1 MGLNIKNQ
9 RVHDLARRAA
19 EVTGKTQTG
28 AIEEALERLLADLD
42 ADPRTARIDR
52 VVKAVQLIVAEQR
65 ADNTDPANSEIASA
79 DDLYDATT
87 GLPR

>member
-28 AIEEALERLLADLD
+28 AIEEALERLLAEHD
-42 ADPRTARIDR
+42 ADPRRARIDR
-52 VVKAVQLIVAEQR
+52 VVQAVQLIVAEQR
-65 ADNTDPANSEIASA
+65 ADDDRPANPAITAAE
-79 DDLYDATT
+79 DLYDAVT